1 MFFIIQ
7 LSRKDKHLRSVLS
20 CFFAE
25 KCRLPCLNDAWV
37 CSGADRYVARC
48 GLYCGFS
55 WTGVQPRAGNF
66 SFLELDAGHKKVM
79 PTSTD
84 ARRHDTEIGGWLTRP
99 YGRT

>member
-25 KCRLPCLNDAWV
+25 KCRLPCLNDAWL

-55 WTGVQPRAGNF
+55 WTGVQPRAGT
-66 SFLELDAGHKKVM
+66 K
-79 PTSTD
+79 
-84 ARRHDTEIGGWLTRP
+84 
-99 YGRT
+99 RTFMCIPSVGCASKDGQLFILGVG